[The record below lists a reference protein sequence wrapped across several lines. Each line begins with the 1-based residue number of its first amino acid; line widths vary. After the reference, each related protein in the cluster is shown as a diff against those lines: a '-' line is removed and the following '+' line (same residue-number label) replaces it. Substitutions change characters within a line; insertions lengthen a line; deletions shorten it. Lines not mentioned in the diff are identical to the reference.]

1 VTLAKQALV
10 NIKTDRHHPLPAG
23 FGRIARFA
31 FFATLILLP
40 FRWRIELLA
49 RPKEPLYGDYTD
61 FLLFLPD
68 ITLVV
73 MLLAWGLALWTDR
86 KPVRFGPALVWI
98 PLAGLTFAGLLS
110 AVFSVDRALS
120 LYHAVR
126 FSFLFLFYLYV
137 VNEKISIFEVGLA
150 VGLQG
155 LIQSIAAVGQ
165 SLTQRSLGLQAL
177 GEYAL
182 DPSWAGVSIVSNG
195 VDRFLRAYGL
205 ADHPNILG
213 GCLAFG
219 MVILLGIILHGDKK
233 YTVPG
238 AAVFVLMSAAL
249 LLTFSRAAWLAF
261 LAGSGLMVGLEA
273 WLRRRETFRS
283 AMRLAV
289 VAFVILIPLFF
300 MQRSFLGARLNVGNS
315 FAEIRAE
322 AQSMDERVFLN
333 ESANRIFVKHP
344 LIGVGLSA
352 APVAM
357 KIEFPEFPTYYQP
370 PHFTLLTA
378 ALETGI
384 FGAAFYFLLL
394 VLPWTIFL
402 RRRDLWANSNAV
414 GAAGLLL
421 AVTVVGF
428 FDYYTWFSTA
438 GRLWQWLA
446 WGLFAVAITPLP
458 VGVGLGVREN

>member
-1 VTLAKQALV
+1 V
-10 NIKTDRHHPLPAG
+10 
-23 FGRIARFA
+23 
-31 FFATLILLP
+31 ILLP

-49 RPKEPLYGDYTD
+49 RPNVPLYVDYTD

-68 ITLVV
+68 ITLLVTFV
-73 MLLAWGLALWTDR
+73 AWGFALQTDR
-86 KPVRFGPALVWI
+86 KPVRFGPAVLWI
-98 PLAGLTFAGLLS
+98 PLAGLSLAGLLS
-110 AVFSVDRALS
+110 MVFSVDRALS

-126 FSFLFLFYLYV
+126 FGFLFVFYLYV
-137 VNEKISIFEVGLA
+137 VNENISIFEVGPA
-150 VGLQG
+150 VGVQG
-155 LIQSIAAVGQ
+155 LIQSIAAIGQ
-165 SLTQRSLGLQAL
+165 SLTQRSLGLGMT

-195 VDRFLRAYGL
+195 ADRFLRAYGL

-219 MVILLGIILHGDKK
+219 MVVLLGVILHGDKK
-233 YTVPG
+233 YSVPG

-273 WLRRRETFRS
+273 WMRRRQAVRS
-283 AMRLAV
+283 VMRLGGAV
-289 VAFVILIPLFF
+289 FVILLPFLVAH
-300 MQRSFLGARLNVGNS
+300 RSYFGARLNLGNS
-315 FAEIRAE
+315 FEEVPAET
-322 AQSMDERVFLN
+322 QSIDERAFLF

-344 LIGVGLSA
+344 LTGVGLGASPA
-352 APVAM
+352 AM
-357 KIEFPEFPTYYQP
+357 KNEYPEFPTHYQP
-370 PHFTLLTA
+370 PHFTLLAA

-384 FGAAFYFLLL
+384 FGAAFYFLLM
-394 VLPWTIFL
+394 VLPWMVFL
-402 RRRDLWANSNAV
+402 RRKGLWSNPKAV

-421 AVTVVGF
+421 AVTIVGF

-446 WGLFAVAITPLP
+446 WGLFAVAISPLP
-458 VGVGLGVREN
+458 VGDREAPRSGGLG